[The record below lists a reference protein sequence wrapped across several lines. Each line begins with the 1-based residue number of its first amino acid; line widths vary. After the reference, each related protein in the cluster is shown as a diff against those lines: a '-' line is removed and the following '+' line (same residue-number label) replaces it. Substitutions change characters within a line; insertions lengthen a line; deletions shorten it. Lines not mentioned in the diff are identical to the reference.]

1 MNFNQEVDP
10 VQNRGMN
17 ISRITFPVGYYPF
30 HKDRHINFHLNR
42 WYSLGYL
49 PKGDLETL
57 GHGNRDTN
65 DLKQVLIEY
74 AEEMKTEDR
83 YLESAIGYRA
93 AEFFTHPKD
102 EDKLRLYDQFQAA
115 FNHAIKDQE
124 FERILIPYQAGSLP
138 ALRFSP
144 EISKGTI
151 LVHGGLDSFL
161 EELFTAAYYLFAAGF
176 EVIIFDGPG
185 QGAALRKSNL
195 YMTHRWEEP
204 VSAVLDYF
212 HLDDV
217 TLIGLSLGSYLAL
230 RAAAFEKRISRVVA
244 YDVFIY
250 DQHGSGFQ
258 GALYK
263 FFLNYPSAYNW
274 VAHTAMR
281 ISPAAD
287 HLISQWMDILNSS
300 TPADY
305 IAQMQ
310 YYSVSD
316 IADRVHQDVLILA
329 GDEDHMIPLK
339 ELQKHQ
345 EGLVNARSITERIF
359 SADEHAENHCQV
371 GNIKLALDVILDWII
386 HTT

>member
-1 MNFNQEVDP
+1 
-10 VQNRGMN
+10 MN
-17 ISRITFPVGYYPF
+17 ISRITFPVGYHPF
-30 HKDRHINFHLNR
+30 HRDRHINFHLNR

-49 PKGDLETL
+49 PKGDLEKL
-57 GHGNRDTN
+57 GHGNQDTN

-74 AEEMKTEDR
+74 AEEMKTQDR

-115 FNHAIKDQE
+115 FYHGIKDQE
-124 FERILIPYQAGSLP
+124 LERILIPYQAGSFP
-138 ALRFSP
+138 ALRLSP
-144 EISKGTI
+144 GISKGTI

-176 EVIIFDGPG
+176 EVILFDGPG

-217 TLIGLSLGSYLAL
+217 TLIGLSLGGYLAL
-230 RAAAFEKRISRVVA
+230 RAAAFERRISRVAA
-244 YDVFIY
+244 YDVFLY

-287 HLISQWMDILNSS
+287 HLISQWMDILNAS

-305 IAQMQ
+305 VAQMQ

-316 IADRVHQDVLILA
+316 IADRVHQDVLLLA

-339 ELQKHQ
+339 ELQKHRQ
-345 EGLVNARSITERIF
+345 GLVNARSITERIF

-386 HTT
+386 HAT

>member
-1 MNFNQEVDP
+1 MSISNF
-10 VQNRGMN
+10 
-17 ISRITFPVGYYPF
+17 TFPVGYYPF
-30 HKDRHINFHLNR
+30 NKDRHINFHLNR

-49 PKGDLETL
+49 PKGDLDKI
-57 GHGNRDTN
+57 GHGSQDTN
-65 DLKQVLIEY
+65 DLKRVFIEY
-74 AEEMKTEDR
+74 AEEMKTEERD
-83 YLESAIGYRA
+83 LESAIGYRA

-102 EDKLRLYDQFQAA
+102 EDKLPLYDQFQEA
-115 FNHAIKDQE
+115 FYHAIKDHE

-138 ALRFSP
+138 AMRFSP
-144 EISKGTI
+144 EICKGTI
-151 LVHGGLDSFL
+151 LIHGGLDSFL
-161 EELFTAAYYLFAAGF
+161 EELFTAAYYLFTVGF
-176 EVIIFDGPG
+176 EVILFEGPG

-195 YMTHRWEEP
+195 YMHHRWEEP

-212 HLDDV
+212 QLDDV
-217 TLIGLSLGSYLAL
+217 TLIGVSLGGYLAL

-244 YDVFIY
+244 FDVFIY
-250 DQHGSGFQ
+250 DQHGSGLQ

-300 TPADY
+300 TPAEY
-305 IAQMQ
+305 VAQMQ
-310 YYSVSD
+310 YFSVSD
-316 IADRVHQDVLILA
+316 IADQIHQDVLLLA

-339 ELQKHQ
+339 ELNKHQ
-345 EGLVNARSITERIF
+345 EGLVNARTITGRIF

-386 HTT
+386 HTA

>member
-1 MNFNQEVDP
+1 
-10 VQNRGMN
+10 MN

-49 PKGDLETL
+49 PKGDLEKL

-65 DLKQVLIEY
+65 DLKQVLIQY

-83 YLESAIGYRA
+83 FLESAIGYRA

-115 FNHAIKDQE
+115 FYHAIKDQE
-124 FERILIPYQAGSLP
+124 FERFLIPYQAGSLP

-144 EISKGTI
+144 KNSKGTI

-230 RAAAFEKRISRVVA
+230 RAAAFEKRISRVVT

-300 TPADY
+300 TPAEY

-310 YYSVSD
+310 YYSVSG

>member
-1 MNFNQEVDP
+1 
-10 VQNRGMN
+10 MN
-17 ISRITFPVGYYPF
+17 ISRITFPVGYHPF
-30 HKDRHINFHLNR
+30 HRDRHINFHLNR

-49 PKGDLETL
+49 PKGDLEKL
-57 GHGNRDTN
+57 GHGNPDTN
-65 DLKQVLIEY
+65 NLKQGLIEY
-74 AEEMKTEDR
+74 AEEMKTQDR

-115 FNHAIKDQE
+115 FYHVIKDQE
-124 FERILIPYQAGSLP
+124 LERILIPYQAGSLP
-138 ALRFSP
+138 ALRLSP
-144 EISKGTI
+144 EMSKGTI

-176 EVIIFDGPG
+176 EVILFDGPG

-217 TLIGLSLGSYLAL
+217 TLIGLSLGGYLAL
-230 RAAAFEKRISRVVA
+230 RAAAFERRISRVAA
-244 YDVFIY
+244 YDVFLY

-287 HLISQWMDILNSS
+287 HLISQWMDILNAS

-305 IAQMQ
+305 VAQMQ

-316 IADRVHQDVLILA
+316 IADRVHQDVLLLA
-329 GDEDHMIPLK
+329 GDEDHMIPLN
-339 ELQKHQ
+339 ELQKHRQ
-345 EGLVNARSITERIF
+345 GLVNARSITERIF

-386 HTT
+386 HAT

>member
-1 MNFNQEVDP
+1 MS
-10 VQNRGMN
+10 
-17 ISRITFPVGYYPF
+17 ISKFTFPVGYYPF
-30 HKDRHINFHLNR
+30 HKDQHINFHLNR
-42 WYSLGYL
+42 WYSLGYI
-49 PKGDLETL
+49 PKEDLERI
-57 GHGNRDTN
+57 GHESRDSAE
-65 DLKQVLIEY
+65 LKQGLIKY
-74 AEEMKTEDR
+74 AEQMKTEQRD
-83 YLESAIGYRA
+83 LEAAIGYRA
-93 AEFFTHPKD
+93 AEFFTHPRD
-102 EDKLRLYDQFQAA
+102 EDKLPLYDQFQET
-115 FNHAIKDQE
+115 FYHAIKDHE

-144 EISKGTI
+144 ESSRGTI
-151 LVHGGLDSFL
+151 LIHGGLDSFM
-161 EELFTAAYYLFAAGF
+161 EELFTAAYYTYIAGY
-176 EVIIFDGPG
+176 EVILFDGPG
-185 QGAALRKSNL
+185 QGAALRESNL

-204 VSAVLDYF
+204 VSAIIDF
-212 HLDDV
+212 FNLDDV
-217 TLIGLSLGSYLAL
+217 TLVGVSLGGYLAL

-250 DQHGSGFQ
+250 DQHGSGLQ
-258 GALYK
+258 GAFYK

-305 IAQMQ
+305 VAQMQ
-310 YYSVSD
+310 YFSVSD
-316 IADRVHQDVLILA
+316 IADQIHQDVLLLA
-329 GDEDHMIPLK
+329 GEEDHMIPLREYK
-339 ELQKHQ
+339 KHQ
-345 EGLVNARSITERIF
+345 EGLVNARSITGRIF

>member
-1 MNFNQEVDP
+1 
-10 VQNRGMN
+10 MN

-185 QGAALRKSNL
+185 QGAAFRKSNL

-212 HLDDV
+212 NLDDV
-217 TLIGLSLGSYLAL
+217 TLIGLSLGGYLAL